1 MSHMAVRKT
10 LFGAFTIA
18 LVASCGAPLVRT
30 VGADNAQLN
39 TVETNAAPRTA
50 RVVVPTVPRTTKAKT
65 TTTTKPVAISPIADA
80 ESVELPAQNTTMH
93 ITVDGLDRNA
103 IVHIPARAAVDETK
117 PWPVVI
123 ALHGS
128 SSAAAILQS
137 TTDFDTVADQNGF
150 VAVYPEGLL
159 VHDEQSWNAGQCCE
173 PATSAGVNDVGFIG
187 QLIDALITDQ
197 QVDAARVFVT
207 GHSNG
212 AILAQKIGCELA
224 DRVAAVAS
232 VAGALDNGW
241 SCRPSRPMSLL
252 EIHGTADQN
261 VRYEY
266 GAEAAAAWR
275 ALDDC
280 INTIRTS
287 ASSETVTSSTCAA
300 STEVKLVTIDG
311 GAHAWPDDGA
321 QKVWDFFA
329 AQPPLPTDNIT
340 AIYLR
345 LLAGAA

>member
-1 MSHMAVRKT
+1 MLHMAVRQT
-10 LFGAFTIA
+10 LFGAFAVA
-18 LVASCGAPLVRT
+18 LVASCGAPVVRT
-30 VGADNAQLN
+30 VGADNAQSN
-39 TVETNAAPRTA
+39 APRTA
-50 RVVVPTVPRTTKAKT
+50 RVVVPTVPRATRAKT
-65 TTTTKPVAISPIADA
+65 TTTTSPTVAAATNAPIEPASAA
-80 ESVELPAQNTTMH
+80 ENTTMH
-93 ITVDGLDRNA
+93 ITVDGLDRSA
-103 IVHIPARAAVDETK
+103 IVHIPARAAIDATR

-128 SSAAAILQS
+128 NSSAGYLQS
-137 TTDFDTVADQNGF
+137 TTEFDTVADQNGF
-150 VAVYPEGLL
+150 VAVYPEGLM
-159 VHDEQSWNAGQCCE
+159 VDGEQSWNAGQCCE
-173 PATSAGVNDVGFIG
+173 PATSAGVNDVGFVG

-266 GAEAAAAWR
+266 GEEAAAAWR
-275 ALDDC
+275 ALDEC

-287 ASSETVTSSTCAA
+287 ASSETVTSSACAA
-300 STEVKLVTIDG
+300 STEVKLVTING
-311 GAHAWPDDGA
+311 GAHSWPGDGA

-329 AQPPLPTDNIT
+329 AQPLLPADNIT

-345 LLAGAA
+345 LLAGGA

>member
-1 MSHMAVRKT
+1 MSHMAVTKT
-10 LFGAFTIA
+10 LFGAFAIA

-30 VGADNAQLN
+30 VTAHNAESNSAGA
-39 TVETNAAPRTA
+39 A
-50 RVVVPTVPRTTKAKT
+50 RVVVPTVPRAATAKT
-65 TTTTKPVAISPIADA
+65 TTKTRASKPEATSPIAA
-80 ESVELPAQNTTMH
+80 AASIELPSPAQNTTMH
-93 ITVDGLDRNA
+93 ITVDGLDRTA
-103 IVHIPARAAVDETK
+103 IVHIPARSSVDAAA

-128 SSAAAILQS
+128 SSSAAYLQS
-137 TTDFDTVADQNGF
+137 TTDFDTVADRNGF
-150 VAVYPEGLL
+150 VAVYPEGLM
-159 VHDEQSWNAGQCCE
+159 VDGEQSWNAGQCCE

-187 QLIDALITDQ
+187 QLVDALITDQ
-197 QVDAARVFVT
+197 HVDAARVFVT

-212 AILAQKIGCELA
+212 AILAQKVGCELA
-224 DRVAAVAS
+224 DRVASVAS
-232 VAGALDNGW
+232 VAGALDNRW

-266 GAEAAAAWR
+266 GQDAADAWR
-275 ALDDC
+275 AMDDC

-300 STEVKLVTIDG
+300 STEVKLLTIDG

-329 AQPPLPTDNIT
+329 AQPPLPTDNVT

-345 LLAGAA
+345 LLARGV